1 MKQLRVQ
8 LRPAITVVLLATV
21 ILGIAYPLTVTLASQ
36 ALFGSKANGTLVFKG
51 GKEVG
56 SRILG
61 QQFSDSK
68 YFKGRPFFGERSY
81 DDVSGSS
88 NLASASVRLREEVT
102 TLVKLYRTE
111 NGLAADVS
119 VPVDA
124 VTESASGRDPHISV
138 ANALLQAPR
147 VAKERGLTIA
157 TVKKLIDE
165 HTDGR
170 SVGFLGDKGVNVVSL
185 NTALDVMGE

>member
-36 ALFGSKANGTLVFKG
+36 ALFGSKANGTLVFKD

>member
-36 ALFGSKANGTLVFKG
+36 ALFGSKANGTLVFKD

-88 NLASASVRLREEVT
+88 NLASTSVRLREEVT

-170 SVGFLGDKGVNVVSL
+170 SVGFLGEKGVNVVSL